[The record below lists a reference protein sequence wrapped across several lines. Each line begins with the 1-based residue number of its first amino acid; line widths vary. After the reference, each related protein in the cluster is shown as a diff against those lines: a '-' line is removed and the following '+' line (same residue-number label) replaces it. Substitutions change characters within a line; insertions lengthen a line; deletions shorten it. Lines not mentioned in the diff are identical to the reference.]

1 LFFKGFGEPVSEP
14 DPGFTRFDSTSNLP
28 GRSFSMRIPLFA
40 AVSAVALM
48 AGSVQA
54 APASI
59 TPAAAVAQDPGYT
72 DDELKKFGTA
82 MEQLSG
88 ISAQIQNG
96 TPTAEQQA
104 EMAGIVESSGL
115 TIDRFNAISN
125 AVSADP
131 VLQARMVVVM
141 TPPSPEGSVAASVT
155 DQEVAQFSSA
165 MGRIRDIAAA
175 VEGGTPT
182 AEQQAEMAAVVQGSG
197 LTIERFNA
205 ISTAVSQ
212 DPSLQ
217 ARMLLADAERSA
229 GMSGAQ

>member
-1 LFFKGFGEPVSEP
+1 
-14 DPGFTRFDSTSNLP
+14 
-28 GRSFSMRIPLFA
+28 MRIPLFA

-54 APASI
+54 APATLS
-59 TPAAAVAQDPGYT
+59 PAAAVAQDPGYS

-88 ISAQIQNG
+88 ISAQIQGG

-104 EMAGIVESSGL
+104 EMAGIVENSGL
-115 TIDRFNAISN
+115 TIDRFNAISQ

-131 VLQARMVVVM
+131 VLQARMAVVM

-155 DQEVAQFSSA
+155 DQEVEQFSSA
-165 MGRIRDIAAA
+165 VGRIQDIAAGIQ
-175 VEGGTPT
+175 GGTPT
-182 AEQQAEMAAVVQGSG
+182 AEQQAEMAAVVEGSG
-197 LTIERFNA
+197 LTIDRFNA

-212 DPSLQ
+212 DQALQ
-217 ARMLLADAERSA
+217 ARMLLADANRAA
-229 GMSGAQ
+229 GMSGGQ

>member
-1 LFFKGFGEPVSEP
+1 
-14 DPGFTRFDSTSNLP
+14 
-28 GRSFSMRIPLFA
+28 MRIPLFA

-54 APASI
+54 APATA
-59 TPAAAVAQDPGYT
+59 TPAAAVAQDPGYS

-88 ISAQIQNG
+88 ISAQIQGG

-104 EMAGIVESSGL
+104 EMAGIVENSGL

-155 DQEVAQFSSA
+155 DQEVEQFSSA
-165 MGRIRDIAAA
+165 MGRIQDIAAN
-175 VEGGTPT
+175 VQGGTPT
-182 AEQQAEMAAVVQGSG
+182 AEQQAEMAAVVEGSG
-197 LTIERFNA
+197 LTIDRFNA
-205 ISTAVSQ
+205 ISNAVSE
-212 DPSLQ
+212 DPGLQ
-217 ARMLLADAERSA
+217 ARMLLADANRSA
-229 GMSGAQ
+229 GNSGGQ

>member
-1 LFFKGFGEPVSEP
+1 
-14 DPGFTRFDSTSNLP
+14 
-28 GRSFSMRIPLFA
+28 MRITLFA

-54 APASI
+54 APANLS
-59 TPAAAVAQDPGYT
+59 PAAAVAQDPRYS

-88 ISAQIQNG
+88 ISAQIQGG

-104 EMAGIVESSGL
+104 EMAGIVENSGL
-115 TIDRFNAISN
+115 TIDRFNAISQ

-131 VLQARMVVVM
+131 VLQARMAVVM

-155 DQEVAQFSSA
+155 DQEVEQFSSA
-165 MGRIRDIAAA
+165 MGRIQEIAAT
-175 VEGGTPT
+175 VQGGTPT
-182 AEQQAEMAAVVQGSG
+182 TEQQAEMAAVVEGSG
-197 LTIERFNA
+197 LTIDRFNA

-212 DPSLQ
+212 DQALQ
-217 ARMLLADAERSA
+217 ARMLLADAERAS

>member
-1 LFFKGFGEPVSEP
+1 
-14 DPGFTRFDSTSNLP
+14 
-28 GRSFSMRIPLFA
+28 MRITLFA

-54 APASI
+54 APANLS
-59 TPAAAVAQDPGYT
+59 PAAAVAQDPGYS

-88 ISAQIQNG
+88 ISAQIQGG

-104 EMAGIVESSGL
+104 EMAGIVENSGL
-115 TIDRFNAISN
+115 TIDRFNAISQ

-131 VLQARMVVVM
+131 VLQARMAVVM

-155 DQEVAQFSSA
+155 DQEVEQFSSA
-165 MGRIRDIAAA
+165 VGRIQDIAAGIQ
-175 VEGGTPT
+175 GGTPT
-182 AEQQAEMAAVVQGSG
+182 AEQQSEMAAVVEGSG
-197 LTIERFNA
+197 LTIDRFNA

-212 DPSLQ
+212 DQALQ
-217 ARMLLADAERSA
+217 ARMLLADANRAA
-229 GMSGAQ
+229 GMSGGQ

>member
-1 LFFKGFGEPVSEP
+1 
-14 DPGFTRFDSTSNLP
+14 
-28 GRSFSMRIPLFA
+28 MRIPLFA

-54 APASI
+54 APATLS
-59 TPAAAVAQDPGYT
+59 PAAAVAQDPGYS

-88 ISAQIQNG
+88 ISAQIQGG

-104 EMAGIVESSGL
+104 EMAGIVENSGL
-115 TIDRFNAISN
+115 TIDRFNAISQ

-131 VLQARMVVVM
+131 VLQARMAVVM

-155 DQEVAQFSSA
+155 DQEVEQFSSA
-165 MGRIRDIAAA
+165 MGRIQEIAAT
-175 VEGGTPT
+175 VQGGTPT
-182 AEQQAEMAAVVQGSG
+182 AEQQAEMAAVVEGSG
-197 LTIERFNA
+197 LTIDRFNA

-212 DPSLQ
+212 DQALQ
-217 ARMLLADAERSA
+217 ARMLLADAERAA
-229 GMSGAQ
+229 GMSGGQ

>member
-1 LFFKGFGEPVSEP
+1 LFFNGFDGRYSEP
-14 DPGFTRFDSTSNLP
+14 DPGFTRFDSMSNLP

-54 APASI
+54 APATV
-59 TPAAAVAQDPGYT
+59 TPAAAVAQDPGYS

-88 ISAQIQNG
+88 ISAQIQG
-96 TPTAEQQA
+96 STPTAEQQA
-104 EMAGIVESSGL
+104 EMAGIVENSGL

-155 DQEVAQFSSA
+155 DQEVEQFSSA
-165 MGRIRDIAAA
+165 MGRIQDIAAG
-175 VEGGTPT
+175 VQGGTPT
-182 AEQQAEMAAVVQGSG
+182 AEQQAEMAAVVEGSG
-197 LTIERFNA
+197 LTIDRFNA
-205 ISTAVSQ
+205 ISNAVSE
-212 DPSLQ
+212 DPGLQ
-217 ARMLLADAERSA
+217 ARMLLADANRSA
-229 GMSGAQ
+229 GNSGGQ

>member
-1 LFFKGFGEPVSEP
+1 
-14 DPGFTRFDSTSNLP
+14 
-28 GRSFSMRIPLFA
+28 MRITLFA

-54 APASI
+54 APASV
-59 TPAAAVAQDPGYT
+59 TPAAAVAQDPGYS

-88 ISAQIQNG
+88 ISAQIQGG

-104 EMAGIVESSGL
+104 EMAGIVENSGL
-115 TIDRFNAISN
+115 TIDRFNAISQ

-131 VLQARMVVVM
+131 VLQARMAVVM

-155 DQEVAQFSSA
+155 DQEVEQFSSA
-165 MGRIRDIAAA
+165 MGRIQEIAAT
-175 VEGGTPT
+175 VQGGTPT
-182 AEQQAEMAAVVQGSG
+182 AEQQAEMAAVVEGSG
-197 LTIERFNA
+197 LTIDRFNA

-212 DPSLQ
+212 DQALQ
-217 ARMLLADAERSA
+217 ARMLLADAERAS
-229 GMSGAQ
+229 GMSGGQ

>member
-1 LFFKGFGEPVSEP
+1 
-14 DPGFTRFDSTSNLP
+14 
-28 GRSFSMRIPLFA
+28 MRITLFA

-54 APASI
+54 APASV
-59 TPAAAVAQDPGYT
+59 TPAAAVAQDPGYS

-88 ISAQIQNG
+88 ISAQIQGG

-104 EMAGIVESSGL
+104 EMAGIVENSGL
-115 TIDRFNAISN
+115 TIDRFNAISQ

-131 VLQARMVVVM
+131 VLQARMAVVM

-155 DQEVAQFSSA
+155 DQEVEQFSSA
-165 MGRIRDIAAA
+165 MGRIQEIAAT
-175 VEGGTPT
+175 VQGGTPT
-182 AEQQAEMAAVVQGSG
+182 AEQQAELAAVVEGSG
-197 LTIERFNA
+197 LTIDRFNA

-212 DPSLQ
+212 DQALQ
-217 ARMLLADAERSA
+217 ARMLLADAERAA
-229 GMSGAQ
+229 GMSGGQ

>member
-1 LFFKGFGEPVSEP
+1 
-14 DPGFTRFDSTSNLP
+14 
-28 GRSFSMRIPLFA
+28 MRIPLFA

-54 APASI
+54 APANLS
-59 TPAAAVAQDPGYT
+59 PAAAVAQDPGYS

-88 ISAQIQNG
+88 ISAQIQGG

-104 EMAGIVESSGL
+104 EMAGIVENSGL
-115 TIDRFNAISN
+115 TIDRFNAISQ

-131 VLQARMVVVM
+131 VLQARMTVVM

-155 DQEVAQFSSA
+155 DQEVEQFSSA
-165 MGRIRDIAAA
+165 VGRIQDIAAGIQ
-175 VEGGTPT
+175 GGTPT
-182 AEQQAEMAAVVQGSG
+182 AEQQAEMAAVVEGSG
-197 LTIERFNA
+197 LTIDRFNA

-212 DPSLQ
+212 DQALQ
-217 ARMLLADAERSA
+217 ARMLLADANRAA
-229 GMSGAQ
+229 GMSGGQ

>member
-1 LFFKGFGEPVSEP
+1 
-14 DPGFTRFDSTSNLP
+14 
-28 GRSFSMRIPLFA
+28 MRITLFA

-54 APASI
+54 APASV
-59 TPAAAVAQDPGYT
+59 TPAAAVAQDPGYS

-88 ISAQIQNG
+88 ISAQIQGG

-104 EMAGIVESSGL
+104 EMAGIVENSGL
-115 TIDRFNAISN
+115 TIDRFNAISQ

-131 VLQARMVVVM
+131 VLQARMAVVM

-155 DQEVAQFSSA
+155 DQEVEQFSSA
-165 MGRIRDIAAA
+165 MGRIQEIAAT
-175 VEGGTPT
+175 VQGGTPT
-182 AEQQAEMAAVVQGSG
+182 AEQQAEMAAVVEGSG
-197 LTIERFNA
+197 LTIDRFNA

-212 DPSLQ
+212 DQALQ
-217 ARMLLADAERSA
+217 ARMLLADAERAA
-229 GMSGAQ
+229 GMSGGQ

>member
-1 LFFKGFGEPVSEP
+1 
-14 DPGFTRFDSTSNLP
+14 
-28 GRSFSMRIPLFA
+28 MRIPLFA

-54 APASI
+54 APANLS
-59 TPAAAVAQDPGYT
+59 PAAAVAQDPGYS

-88 ISAQIQNG
+88 ISAQIQGG

-104 EMAGIVESSGL
+104 EMAGIVENSGL
-115 TIDRFNAISN
+115 TIDRFNAISQ

-131 VLQARMVVVM
+131 VLQARMAVVM

-155 DQEVAQFSSA
+155 DQEVEQFSLA
-165 MGRIRDIAAA
+165 VGRIQDIAAGIQ
-175 VEGGTPT
+175 GGTPT
-182 AEQQAEMAAVVQGSG
+182 AEQQAEMAAVVEGSG
-197 LTIERFNA
+197 LTIDRFNA

-212 DPSLQ
+212 DQALQ
-217 ARMLLADAERSA
+217 ARMLLADANRAA
-229 GMSGAQ
+229 GMSGGQ

>member
-1 LFFKGFGEPVSEP
+1 
-14 DPGFTRFDSTSNLP
+14 
-28 GRSFSMRIPLFA
+28 MRIPLFA

-54 APASI
+54 APANLS
-59 TPAAAVAQDPGYT
+59 PAAAVAQDPGYS

-88 ISAQIQNG
+88 ISAQIQGG

-104 EMAGIVESSGL
+104 EMAGIVENSGL
-115 TIDRFNAISN
+115 TIDRFNAISQ

-131 VLQARMVVVM
+131 VLQARMAVVM

-155 DQEVAQFSSA
+155 DQEVEQFSSA
-165 MGRIRDIAAA
+165 VGRIQDIAAGIQ
-175 VEGGTPT
+175 GGTPT
-182 AEQQAEMAAVVQGSG
+182 AEQQAEMAAVVEGSG
-197 LTIERFNA
+197 LTIDRFNA

-212 DPSLQ
+212 DQALQ
-217 ARMLLADAERSA
+217 ARMLLADANRAA
-229 GMSGAQ
+229 GMSGGQ